1 MNRRRIGPLLAVV
14 WLGVIVSGYVLVHF
28 PITAGIAAALLQTG
42 LGIVA
47 VIALVILGGAIGAL
61 ITPDLSPLSDL
72 ERASVQA
79 LLGLALISFLAVVL
93 GLLGLFPP
101 RWLAWLL
108 IAAALGGL
116 HRQVIAWARS
126 MWNGLRGVIT
136 AQDEWHIRAIQI
148 AMLVLIVMAVILALL
163 PETKWDALTY
173 HLVAPDW
180 YLKEGRIFSYPEN
193 HFFGFPQLVEML
205 FLWVMVLAGPNAA
218 ALINGMFGLLL
229 LSMLLGL
236 LNRYGKPAVGWVVV
250 AMLLISDSVW
260 GQFFWA
266 YNDLAYMAYTL
277 AAIILILAWG
287 RDNNRPDNRLLILS
301 GVMTG
306 CMMGVKYLAAP
317 FTIGIGLL
325 SVWLT
330 YRSGWKKAVTATGL
344 LVLIALLAFAPWLL
358 KNLIIDGNP
367 VSPFIWGTSGY
378 DEIDQYHYLR
388 PQTGLKIGNLL
399 LLPIQLAIFG
409 TEGGVFQGSTG
420 ALLFGLPPLALI
432 GWRRRDEATRGLI
445 TGLFIAVLPGFLTWL
460 AGGVISEFLVG
471 HLRYIFPMLPALAVI
486 GALGFDGLG
495 SSSLLT
501 DLYNICRV
509 IILVMV
515 AFGLVV
521 ASLIF
526 IRMQPLRVLVGL
538 QSEEDYL
545 LEKLQAYYFTM
556 QQINDLPEDA
566 SVLFLWEPRTMYC
579 EDRCTPDSLID
590 QWWHDER
597 KYGDLAAIAEN
608 WRSRGFTHVLVYETG
623 GRFLIEEDPLT
634 PLTEDDWQALDTLRG
649 TELIPVWD
657 ELDSYTLYRL
667 AD

>member
-1 MNRRRIGPLLAVV
+1 MNRRRIGPLLAFV
-14 WLGVIVSGYVLVHF
+14 WLGVVVSGYVLVHF
-28 PITAGIAAALLQTG
+28 PLTAEIAAALLQTA
-42 LGIVA
+42 LGIIS
-47 VIALVILGGAIGAL
+47 VIALVVLGGALGAL
-61 ITPDLSPLSDL
+61 IAPDLSPLSDL
-72 ERASVQA
+72 ERGSVQA
-79 LLGLALISFLAVVL
+79 LLGLTLISVLAVVL

-116 HRQVIAWARS
+116 YKQVIAWVRS

-136 AQDEWHIRAIQI
+136 SQDEWHIRVIQI
-148 AMLVLIVMAVILALL
+148 AVLILIMMAVILALL

-205 FLWVMVLAGPNAA
+205 FLWVMILSGPNAA

-229 LSMLLGL
+229 LPILLGL
-236 LNRYGKPAVGWVVV
+236 LHRHGKPAVGWIAV
-250 AMLLISDSVW
+250 AILMASDSVW

-266 YNDLAYMAYTL
+266 YNDLAYMAYTF

-287 RDNNRPDNRLLILS
+287 RDAGQGNNRLLIMA

-317 FTIGIGLL
+317 FTVGIGLL
-325 SVWLT
+325 VVWLA
-330 YRSGWKKAVTATGL
+330 YRSGPKKTLAAAGL
-344 LVLIALLAFAPWLL
+344 VVLIAVLAFAPWLL
-358 KNLIIDGNP
+358 KNLIVDGNP
-367 VSPFIWGTSGY
+367 LSPFFWGTSGY
-378 DEIDQYHYLR
+378 DAIDQVHYVR
-388 PQTGLKIGNLL
+388 PQTGLKFGNIL

-432 GWRRRDEATRGLI
+432 GWRRRDAESRHLV

-486 GALGFDGLG
+486 GALGFDGLSNSG
-495 SSSLLT
+495 LLS
-501 DLYNICRV
+501 DLYRICRV
-509 IILVMV
+509 IIVGMV
-515 AFGLVV
+515 AFSLVV
-521 ASLIF
+521 EGLIF
-526 IRMQPLRVLVGL
+526 IEMQPLVVLVGY

-545 LEKLQAYYFTM
+545 LGRLQAYYYAM
-556 QQINDLPEDA
+556 QQINNLPVDVR
-566 SVLFLWEPRTMYC
+566 VLFLWEPRTMYC
-579 EDRCTPDSLID
+579 VDRCTPDSLID

-597 KYGDLAAIAEN
+597 KYGDPAAIVEN
-608 WRSRGFTHVLVYETG
+608 WRQRGFTHVLVYETG

-634 PLTEDDWQALDTLRG
+634 PLTEEDWQTLDTLRG
-649 TELIPVWD
+649 TELIPVWN